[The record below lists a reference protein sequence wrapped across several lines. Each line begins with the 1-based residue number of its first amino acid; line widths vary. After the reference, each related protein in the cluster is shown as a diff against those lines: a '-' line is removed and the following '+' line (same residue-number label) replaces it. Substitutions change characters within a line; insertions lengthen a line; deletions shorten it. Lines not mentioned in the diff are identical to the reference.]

1 MDKPSKAVLKS
12 LKIIGN
18 NPGLRPE
25 EFARLYFPSD
35 HPGWNR
41 RTKCGPYGVRLGGGL
56 VLWAGGWLG
65 KLRAKKLIDEYARL
79 TTDGQELLR
88 EAGSANPT

>member
-1 MDKPSKAVLKS
+1 MEKPSKAVLRS
-12 LKIIGN
+12 LDIIRQ

-25 EFARLYFPSD
+25 EFARFYFPPD
-35 HPGWNR
+35 HPGWDR

-65 KLRAKKLIDEYARL
+65 KLRKEKLIDEYGRL
-79 TTDGQELLR
+79 TQQGKAAMEEHT
-88 EAGSANPT
+88 